1 MALLHKYSDTATELF
16 PIFYLIAYNQFWN
29 IRLCNEQMLFLK
41 TSFISRRLSCF
52 SLPEAL
58 CYDMRSPFP
67 NKWRIMFNPRILR
80 RRWVLAIVF
89 IFSLAYFVLNI
100 YKQVRN
106 IWIKF
111 YKDLWYII
119 AYINSVV
126 LDFTI
131 NDDSILSN

>member
-1 MALLHKYSDTATELF
+1 M
-16 PIFYLIAYNQFWN
+16 
-29 IRLCNEQMLFLK
+29 
-41 TSFISRRLSCF
+41 TSGERDVNPS
-52 SLPEAL
+52 
-58 CYDMRSPFP
+58 
-67 NKWRIMFNPRILR
+67 IMFNPRILR